1 MKEKYNVGYTITV
14 NVNNKENMDEL
25 EEYIEKT
32 IQNCQLEINDLIMSI
47 KVPYHSQSEL
57 PEILDVF
64 DNYKNCKRIISY
76 KLSVTTMEQVYLN
89 SRNEIFEEIEDEIK
103 EIPKLQVNSSS
114 SSFSKPNK
122 QNQANIPFIPEYVSS
137 FQIFNAMLYKNI
149 LQLCRN
155 TKAQYVQYILP
166 IFLIGLSILFF
177 FIPSMINISKDKII
191 LYIIVRLFFKFN
203 RISLEIPS
211 SNNTSFFPFS
221 FNHEEINIENYFP
234 DEIIP
239 QYVNLSD
246 YSEDICSIEE
256 LPCFDIKPY
265 KFLKSMSMSS
275 YLLNS
280 SYTSESSR
288 YGSVIIDSDEL
299 YDISYTLYVNST
311 SSLALLIYNNVMGK
325 TIYNYYNNNN
335 NSNSNRI
342 NITMNFGEFHIF
354 FSF

>member
-1 MKEKYNVGYTITV
+1 M
-14 NVNNKENMDEL
+14 
-25 EEYIEKT
+25 
-32 IQNCQLEINDLIMSI
+32 
-47 KVPYHSQSEL
+47 
-57 PEILDVF
+57 
-64 DNYKNCKRIISY
+64 
-76 KLSVTTMEQVYLN
+76 
-89 SRNEIFEEIEDEIK
+89 
-103 EIPKLQVNSSS
+103 
-114 SSFSKPNK
+114 
-122 QNQANIPFIPEYVSS
+122 
-137 FQIFNAMLYKNI
+137 
-149 LQLCRN
+149 
-155 TKAQYVQYILP
+155 
-166 IFLIGLSILFF
+166 
-177 FIPSMINISKDKII
+177 
-191 LYIIVRLFFKFN
+191 YIIVRLFLKFN
-203 RISLEIPS
+203 RTSLEIPS

-265 KFLKSMSMSS
+265 EFLKSMSMSS